1 MTVPDT
7 FERDMGCTEAELRRC
22 LPQALA
28 GLDWVAE
35 DLGFSVQWPQHGGR
49 LQVRWAALPPRR
61 LGLAVIPRLGL
72 RFCFDGVPADQRHAW
87 LQRFDLYTRRGGG

>member
-1 MTVPDT
+1 VTVPDT
-7 FERDMGCTEAELRRC
+7 FERDMGCTEAELWRC

-28 GLDWVAE
+28 GCDWVAE
-35 DLGFSVQWPQHGGR
+35 EQGFSVQWPPHGGR

-72 RFCFDGVPADQRHAW
+72 RFCFDGVSADVRHAW

>member
-1 MTVPDT
+1 MTVPDR

-22 LPQALA
+22 LPMALSPWLWSA
-28 GLDWVAE
+28 QPQ
-35 DLGFSVQWPQHGGR
+35 GFDVTWPDGGR
-49 LQVRWAALPPRR
+49 LRVTWAALPPRR

-72 RFCFDGVPADQRHAW
+72 VFCFDGVAQPERAAW